1 MTTARL
7 QPGTFWSGGKVE
19 VVSIELSGNR
29 CDQGLRPE
37 HIQPALVRPTSRTI
51 SRDSLV
57 TTKELST
64 MWPLPNML
72 AHTWRTSR
80 KVLGSVFLLPLNS
93 MQNLYFTPKS
103 ALL

>member
-37 HIQPALVRPTSRTI
+37 HTASPGKAY
-51 SRDSLV
+51 
-57 TTKELST
+57 E
-64 MWPLPNML
+64 
-72 AHTWRTSR
+72 
-80 KVLGSVFLLPLNS
+80 
-93 MQNLYFTPKS
+93 
-103 ALL
+103 